1 MTNEQLAACIK
12 AGEVDRMG
20 ELYSQVRRFIHGIA
34 WKYRTAAE
42 LEDLK
47 QEGFLALYDAV
58 RGYEPEAGNSFLGY
72 AAYWIEARIW
82 QFIQKNSSLRV
93 PSGRQEKAGQLTR
106 FREEFEKENGRK
118 PTEWET
124 CCFLRITLE
133 EYQEREKTA
142 FLGHC
147 MSLDAP
153 IIDQE
158 GEGLTL
164 ADTVAASGN
173 LEEDTVERMHAQ
185 ELKET
190 LWGMVDGLE
199 GKQPA
204 IIRARYQEGKTLRE
218 IAEAQGIQVEA
229 VRQQQDKGLRT
240 LRRPKN
246 LNRLRILWEDDKI
259 YQMALKGNGAKR
271 FRETWTSS
279 TERAALSLL
288 EGKEGEGCQL
298 LEWH

>member
-72 AAYWIEARIW
+72 AAYWIEARIRR
-82 QFIQKNSSLRV
+82 FIQKNSSLRV

-153 IIDQE
+153 ITDQE

-173 LEEDTVERMHAQ
+173 MEEDTVERMHAQ

-190 LWGMVDGLE
+190 LWGMVDSLE
-199 GKQPA
+199 GKQPV

-229 VRQQQDKGLRT
+229 VRQQQNKALRT
-240 LRRPKN
+240 LRNPKN
-246 LNRLRILWEDDKI
+246 ANRLRILWEDDKI

-298 LEWH
+298 LEWR

>member
-12 AGEVDRMG
+12 AGEIDRIG
-20 ELYSQVRRFIHGIA
+20 ELYSQVRRFIYGIA

-72 AAYWIEARIW
+72 AAYWIEARIRR
-82 QFIQKNSSLRV
+82 FIQKNSSLRV

-133 EYQEREKTA
+133 EYREREKAA

-153 IIDQE
+153 ITDQE

-164 ADTVAASGN
+164 ADTVVASGN

-229 VRQQQDKGLRT
+229 VRQQQDKALRT

-298 LEWH
+298 LEWR

>member
-12 AGEVDRMG
+12 AGETDRME

-72 AAYWIEARIW
+72 AAYWIEARIRR
-82 QFIQKNSSLRV
+82 FIQKNSSLRV

-153 IIDQE
+153 ITDQE

-190 LWGMVDGLE
+190 LWGMVDSLE
-199 GKQPA
+199 EKQPE

-229 VRQQQDKGLRT
+229 VRQQQNKALRT
-240 LRRPKN
+240 LRNPRN
-246 LNRLRILWEDDKI
+246 ANRLRILWEDDKI

-298 LEWH
+298 LEWR

>member
-12 AGEVDRMG
+12 AGETDRME

-72 AAYWIEARIW
+72 AAYWIEARIRR
-82 QFIQKNSSLRV
+82 FIQKNSSLRV

-153 IIDQE
+153 ITDQE

-190 LWGMVDGLE
+190 LWGMVDSLE
-199 GKQPA
+199 EKQPE

-218 IAEAQGIQVEA
+218 IAEAQGIQV
-229 VRQQQDKGLRT
+229 
-240 LRRPKN
+240 
-246 LNRLRILWEDDKI
+246 
-259 YQMALKGNGAKR
+259 
-271 FRETWTSS
+271 
-279 TERAALSLL
+279 
-288 EGKEGEGCQL
+288 
-298 LEWH
+298 

>member
-1 MTNEQLAACIK
+1 MTNEQLAVCIQS
-12 AGEVDRMG
+12 GEVDRMG
-20 ELYSQVRRFIHGIA
+20 ELYSQIERFIHGIA
-34 WKYRTAAE
+34 WKYRAAAE

-58 RGYEPEAGNSFLGY
+58 RGYEPETGNSFLGY
-72 AAYWIEARIW
+72 AAYWIEARIRR
-82 QFIQKNSSLRV
+82 FIQKNSSLRI
-93 PSGRQEKAGQLTR
+93 PSGRQEKAGKLTR

-124 CCFLRITLE
+124 CCFLHISPE
-133 EYQEREKTA
+133 EYREREKSA

-153 IIDQE
+153 ITDRE

-185 ELKET
+185 DLKET
-190 LWGMVDGLE
+190 LWNLVDSLE
-199 GKQPA
+199 GKQPE
-204 IIRARYQEGKTLRE
+204 IIRARYQDGKTLRE

-229 VRQQQDKGLRT
+229 VRQQQAKGLRT
-240 LRRPKN
+240 LRNPKN
-246 LNRLRILWEDDKI
+246 ANRLRILWEDDRI

-279 TERAALSLL
+279 TERTVLSLL
-288 EGKEGEGCQL
+288 EGKEGEECQR
-298 LEWH
+298 LEWR